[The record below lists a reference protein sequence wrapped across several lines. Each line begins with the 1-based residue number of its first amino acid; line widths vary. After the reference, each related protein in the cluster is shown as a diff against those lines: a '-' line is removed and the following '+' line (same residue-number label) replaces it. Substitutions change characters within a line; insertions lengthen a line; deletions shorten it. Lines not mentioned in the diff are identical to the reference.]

1 MSRLDDFLKDHPECD
16 SAQDALLSWDREL
29 DKLLQEK
36 AELVNRNETLTERI
50 ADLEHEIAAM
60 KDVPDGYR
68 SSGEVLW
75 LVGADGSIE
84 KLAYCPTC
92 KLVMT
97 PFPSDYPEHLV
108 CTACKFKAPFAFS
121 DFDQVWSEVKK

>member
-1 MSRLDDFLKDHPECD
+1 VSRLDNFLTDHPECE
-16 SAQDALLSWDREL
+16 SGRDALLSWESEL
-29 DKLLQEK
+29 DRLRQEK

-50 ADLEHEIAAM
+50 ADLERKIEAM

-68 SSGEVLW
+68 SSSGVLW

-108 CTACKFKAPFAFS
+108 CTGCKFKAPFGYTEL
-121 DFDQVWSEVKK
+121 DRVWSEVTK